1 MGLCAVRENIPQ
13 LSANIAGHSGG
24 GATTADDDDDDD
36 EDDAVIAAVSREEP
50 PPAGARYSTPS
61 DEDRPEAPGTSII
74 PSRAVDHRWSL
85 WWSTTREIANDD
97 DFIRRRPMRTSAAA
111 ALPPPGWPE
120 SSGGEEED
128 PATMPPVDEEVQAAV
143 AFADP
148 ARRWGRMVNAI
159 TMERGRV
166 GILLFSQG
174 YFENENTTSRISTM
188 DILCPYRGALK
199 C

>member
-1 MGLCAVRENIPQ
+1 

-24 GATTADDDDDDD
+24 GATTADDDDDDGD
-36 EDDAVIAAVSREEP
+36 DDGDDAVIAVVSREEP

-85 WWSTTREIANDD
+85 WSSPRDIANDD
-97 DFIRRRPMRTSAAA
+97 DVRRRPMRTSAAA
-111 ALPPPGWPE
+111 ALPPGWPE
-120 SSGGEEED
+120 SSGEEED
-128 PATMPPVDEEVQAAV
+128 PATMPPVVEVQAAV

-148 ARRWGRMVNAI
+148 ARRWGRMVIAI

-166 GILLFSQG
+166 GILLFRIAGVWIILFLQEFILVSDAPILDK
-174 YFENENTTSRISTM
+174 YF
-188 DILCPYRGALK
+188 ILSLYRGNEYSLR
-199 C
+199 